1 MRITCEHV
9 NGSGRE
15 CGRFLG
21 EVEHGTLLIHCPA
34 CKAMH
39 EIPITE
45 LMQHLE
51 AYLRE
56 VEGKAERKVML
67 GFV

>member
-21 EVEHGTLLIHCPA
+21 EVEQGTLLIHCPA
-34 CKAMH
+34 CKTMH

-51 AYLRE
+51 SYLRE